1 MADYNVNILSPIQ
14 NYEDGLIS
22 ATEEEQYYNS
32 SNQQVK
38 ILLNKFS

>member
-1 MADYNVNILSPIQ
+1 MADYNVNVLSPSQ
-14 NYEDGLIS
+14 NYEELIS